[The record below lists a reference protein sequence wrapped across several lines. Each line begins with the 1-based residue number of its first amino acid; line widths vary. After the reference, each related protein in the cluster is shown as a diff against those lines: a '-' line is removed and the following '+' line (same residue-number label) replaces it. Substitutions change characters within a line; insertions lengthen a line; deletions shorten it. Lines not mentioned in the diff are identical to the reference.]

1 MILVSES
8 FLCNR
13 FAKETLPDWDG
24 CMVKQYEQN
33 TLGYVLKV
41 FFENMLEISAKRP
54 TLCIILN

>member
-1 MILVSES
+1 
-8 FLCNR
+8 
-13 FAKETLPDWDG
+13 
-24 CMVKQYEQN
+24 MVKQYEQH